1 MNILAGVRNFL
12 SLVNDNWTLIIVI
25 IGLCIAITKKIK
37 SYISLTNDEKIEIAK
52 KQISSSILKMIT
64 DAEEDY
70 DSWVKAGEIKR
81 SQVIKKVFADYPVL
95 NNVANQDEIIEWIDE
110 EIKTALKTLRAI
122 IEENSKGN
130 IETNQ

>member
-1 MNILAGVRNFL
+1 M
-12 SLVNDNWTLIIVI
+12 I

-122 IEENSKGN
+122 IEENSKEN

>member
-1 MNILAGVRNFL
+1 MNILVGVRNFL

-25 IGLCIAITKKIK
+25 IGLCIAIIKKIK

-122 IEENSKGN
+122 IEENSKEN
-130 IETNQ
+130 IGTNQ

>member
-1 MNILAGVRNFL
+1 MNILTGVRNFL

-122 IEENSKGN
+122 IEENSKEN

>member
-1 MNILAGVRNFL
+1 MNILVGVKNFL

-25 IGLCIAITKKIK
+25 IGLCIAITEKIK
-37 SYISLTNDEKIEIAK
+37 SYVSLTNDVKIEIAK

-70 DSWVKAGEIKR
+70 DNWVKAGEIKR
-81 SQVIKKVFADYPVL
+81 SQVIKKIFADYPVL
-95 NNVANQDEIIEWIDE
+95 NNVANQDGIIEWIDE
-110 EIKTALKTLRAI
+110 EIKTALKTLRTI
-122 IEENSKGN
+122 IEENSKEN

>member
-1 MNILAGVRNFL
+1 MNILTGVRNFL

-70 DSWVKAGEIKR
+70 VSWVKAGEIKR

-122 IEENSKGN
+122 IEENSKEN